1 MKVIE
6 ASHYKKTTKKLHS
19 NEKNF
24 LEDALN
30 AVKKDP
36 SIGKVLKGRFSADRA
51 YRLKEMPK
59 FRLIYSYDEQS
70 DTLTLLEFEKR
81 KNVYKKLS
89 RNPFS

>member
-1 MKVIE
+1 MKIIE

-36 SIGKVLKGRFSADRA
+36 SIGKVLKGRFSADRT